1 MADKKISQLTA
12 KGSAIASTD
21 LIEISESNGAGGYVT
36 KSVTGANILN
46 SKQDTLISGTNI
58 NSINNNS
65 ILGFGNI
72 DLQETLVSGT
82 NITTINSAS
91 ILNSGNVNLQT
102 PLVSGT
108 SIKTIN
114 SATILGSGNIAV
126 QDTLVSGTNIKTI
139 NSATILSSGNL
150 SLQDTLVS
158 GTNIKSINTNTL
170 VGSGDL
176 SLPIGVHI
184 LTKPVSG
191 RTYSVRT
198 NGTAIGSNT
207 STLANTIALYPF
219 IPANSLTISKIELLV
234 ASGLA
239 LSNIKI
245 LVYSDLNGVPNTK
258 LIESASLDCSAGGVK
273 THNVSFTFNA
283 GTVYWLGTF
292 ANLGVTV
299 QIFSDSQMTP
309 ISTGHATVPFT
320 ASYYSVTAAATFP
333 TAPTTLGTVTLSQSI
348 TTLCVL
354 NLTAA

>member
-1 MADKKISQLTA
+1 MADKKISELTA

-21 LIEISESNGAGGYVT
+21 LLEISESNGAGGYVT
-36 KSVTGANILN
+36 KSVTGENILS
-46 SKQDTLISGTNI
+46 SKQDTLVSGSNI
-58 NSINNNS
+58 VSINDNT
-65 ILGFGNI
+65 ILGFGNL

-82 NITTINSAS
+82 NITTINNAS

-108 SIKTIN
+108 NIKTVN
-114 SATILGSGNIAV
+114 NTTILGSGNIAV
-126 QDTLVSGTNIKTI
+126 QP
-139 NSATILSSGNL
+139 
-150 SLQDTLVS
+150 TLVS
-158 GTNIKSINTNTL
+158 GTNIKSINTNSL
-170 VGSGDL
+170 VDSGDL
-176 SLPIGVHI
+176 ALPTGVHI

-198 NGTAIGSNT
+198 NGTAVNSNT

-219 IPANSLTISKIELLV
+219 IPANSLTISKIELNV

-258 LIESASLDCSAGGVK
+258 LIESASLDCSSGGIK
-273 THNVSFTFNA
+273 THNISFTFNA

-299 QIFSDSQMTP
+299 NVFSDSQMTP
-309 ISTGHATVPFT
+309 ISTGSASLPFT
-320 ASYYSVTAAATFP
+320 AAYYSVTAAATFP
-333 TAPTTLGTVTLSQSI
+333 TAPTTLGTATLSQSI